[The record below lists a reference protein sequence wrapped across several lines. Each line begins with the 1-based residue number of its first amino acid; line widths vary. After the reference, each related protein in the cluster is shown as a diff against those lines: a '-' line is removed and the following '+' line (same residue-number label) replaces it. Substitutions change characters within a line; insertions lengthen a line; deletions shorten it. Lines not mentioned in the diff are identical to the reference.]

1 MEWLEQQ
8 SGIDIYTPT
17 KPGQRK
23 RGITVFLHT
32 PTYTGKECL
41 VVHGF
46 FIDKEGNKR
55 RHYFNRKVGGGK
67 FQQNYYMVSIP
78 RDNALAVA
86 RAIEKLLGGK
96 PAEVKSDVSKDLEE
110 LGI

>member
-8 SGIDIYTPT
+8 SGIDIYTST

-32 PTYTGKECL
+32 PSYTGKECL

-46 FIDKEGNKR
+46 YIDKDGNKR

-78 RDNALAVA
+78 REYALDVA
-86 RAIEKLLGGK
+86 QAIEKLLGGK

>member
-1 MEWLEQQ
+1 MSEWLEQQ

-46 FIDKEGNKR
+46 YIDKEGNKR
-55 RHYFNRKVGGGK
+55 RHYYKRKEGDKYVK
-67 FQQNYYMVSIP
+67 NYYMVSIP
-78 RDNALAVA
+78 RLSTLDVA
-86 RAIEKLLGGK
+86 RAMEKLLGGK